1 MEEAE
6 TLATNVAIVS
16 TKMLVTDTLPSLQA
30 SHGGLF
36 TICAIRIPELAAE
49 DVESIVRE
57 RFSSRIFDYEDH
69 FGQISFSLP
78 HEKDRL
84 GSIMKAMEEL
94 KGEAVQND
102 DAAGGSSAAAAARV
116 RPRILKDYTVTRP
129 RLEEIFMNV
138 VRRAEGNGLM

>member
-16 TKMLVTDTLPSLQA
+16 TKMLVTDTIPSLKA

-36 TICAIRIPELAAE
+36 TICAIRVPELAAK
-49 DVESIVRE
+49 DAKSIVHE
-57 RFSSRIFDYEDH
+57 RFSGRIFDYEDH

-78 HEKDRL
+78 HEKHRL

-94 KGEAVQND
+94 KGEVVQND
-102 DAAGGSSAAAAARV
+102 DGAGGSSAAAAAKV
-116 RPRILKDYTVTRP
+116 SSQILKDYTVTGP